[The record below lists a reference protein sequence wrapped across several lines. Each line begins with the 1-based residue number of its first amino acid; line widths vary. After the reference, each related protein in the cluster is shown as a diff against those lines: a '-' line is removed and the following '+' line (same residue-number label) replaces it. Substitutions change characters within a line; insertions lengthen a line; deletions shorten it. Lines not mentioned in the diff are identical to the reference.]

1 MAAVLFVMNAE
12 ELQQIITILNKITS
26 GTVTPA
32 EQSFFDYWLQ
42 NVSAAE
48 YRQLLDVYEEETNA
62 SPVIGSAD
70 PVLLHKIQQRLTKH
84 GNSVKIVPLK
94 KYLRFS
100 LVAASLLILIST
112 GYFILSQKPAQQ
124 LTAVQKNDV
133 GPGGNK
139 AILTLAN
146 GTKIVLNSASSGRI
160 AQQGHIDVNKIHD
173 GVLVYD
179 ASKQA
184 DKTDTTDMRLAKNT
198 ITTPKGGQ
206 YQVVLPDGSKVWLN
220 SVSSLTFPTS
230 FTGKERNVKLTG
242 EAYFEVAKNKEKPF
256 IVDASSTQVKVLGT
270 HFNIMAY
277 QDESSVNATLLEGSV
292 KVIHGI
298 ESKII
303 VPGQMARITDN
314 IQISAVNINH
324 VVAWKNGKFAFSG
337 EKLESIMRKI
347 SRWYNVDIIY
357 NGAIT
362 RQTFIGSVSKY
373 RNVSEVLKVLELTDL
388 VHFKVEGRRITVM
401 P

>member
-1 MAAVLFVMNAE
+1 MNAE
-12 ELQQIITILNKITS
+12 ELQQIINILHKINAGS
-26 GTVTPA
+26 VTPA
-32 EQSFFDYWLQ
+32 EQSFFDQWLENTPADEYYQ
-42 NVSAAE
+42 ILDAYAAE
-48 YRQLLDVYEEETNA
+48 LDA
-62 SPVIGSAD
+62 SQATASAD
-70 PVLLHKIQQRLTKH
+70 PVLLIKIQQRLAGHDHT
-84 GNSVKIVPLK
+84 VKILPLK

-100 LVAASLLILIST
+100 LVAASLLIFIST
-112 GYFILSQKPAQQ
+112 GYLIFSPRTGQQ
-124 LTAVQKNDV
+124 FTANKQKNDV
-133 GPGGNK
+133 APGGNN

-160 AQQGHIDVNKIHD
+160 AQQGHIEVNKIQD

-179 ASKQA
+179 AGKQTDQA
-184 DKTDTTDMRLAKNT
+184 DTADMQLAKNT

-206 YQVVLPDGSKVWLN
+206 YQVVLPDGSKIWLN
-220 SVSSLTFPTS
+220 SMSSLTFPAS

-256 IVDASSTQVKVLGT
+256 IVDASGTQVKVLGT

-277 QDESSVNATLLEGSV
+277 QDENSVNATLLEGSV
-292 KVIHGI
+292 KVIHGGK
-298 ESKII
+298 SKII
-303 VPGQMARITDN
+303 IPGQMARVTDN
-314 IQISAVNINH
+314 IEISSVNINH
-324 VVAWKNGKFAFSG
+324 IVAWKNGKFAFSG
-337 EKLESIMRKI
+337 EKIESIMRKI

-357 NGAIT
+357 SGSVT

-373 RNVSEVLKVLELTDL
+373 KNVSEVLKVLELTDL

>member
-1 MAAVLFVMNAE
+1 MNAE
-12 ELQQIITILNKITS
+12 ELQQIINILNKINAESVTS
-26 GTVTPA
+26 E
-32 EQSFFDYWLQ
+32 EQSFFDHWLENTPADEYYQ
-42 NVSAAE
+42 ILDAYAAE
-48 YRQLLDVYEEETNA
+48 LNGSHITR
-62 SPVIGSAD
+62 SAD
-70 PVLLHKIQQRLTKH
+70 PVLLNKIQQRLVGHEHT
-84 GNSVKIVPLK
+84 VKILPLK

-100 LVAASLLILIST
+100 LVAASLLIFIST
-112 GYFILSQKPAQQ
+112 GYLIFSHRTAQQ
-124 LTAVQKNDV
+124 LTANRQKNDV
-133 GPGGNK
+133 APGGNN
-139 AILTLAN
+139 AVLTLAN

-160 AQQGHIDVNKIHD
+160 AQQGHSDVNKIQD

-179 ASKQA
+179 ASKQTDRA
-184 DKTDTTDMRLAKNT
+184 DTADMQLAKNT

-220 SVSSLTFPTS
+220 SVSSLTFPAS

-256 IVDASSTQVKVLGT
+256 IVDASGTQVKVLGT

-292 KVIHGI
+292 KVTHGSK
-298 ESKII
+298 SKII
-303 VPGQMARITDN
+303 VPGQMARVTDN
-314 IQISAVNINH
+314 IEISSVNINH
-324 VVAWKNGKFAFSG
+324 IVAWKNGKFAFSG
-337 EKLESIMRKI
+337 EKIESIMRKI
-347 SRWYNVDIIY
+347 SRWYNVDIVY
-357 NGAIT
+357 SGSVT

-373 RNVSEVLKVLELTDL
+373 KNVSEVLKVLELTDL